1 MKLCLQAQIAFQ
13 KKDFQKAET
22 FLLRADRPDLA
33 ANLYKVPVVGDREL
47 CAKLLAG
54 LFIIPQEADMW
65 PDALRIVKDYLPH
78 KVGSC

>member
-33 ANLYKVPVVGDREL
+33 ANLYKVPVVEDQEL

-78 KVGSC
+78 KVSSC